1 MAGEG
6 FCGDPVLG
14 RRAGRIRR
22 TWGCVGPRAPDERTS
37 CLVQGG
43 DCRPSPCVPLAFSR
57 VAEQGLKQIGATFS
71 AKQVQANP
79 VALLASP
86 CMSKG
91 ARCDVCSVLEVAV
104 CGPKRR
110 REGWGYPDGGTD
122 FDKLNVVA
130 RSASMAPVERAID
143 SLAATAASVCDGDA
157 GSTALKADSA
167 ASDQGEAMDH
177 EALRAHRRNT
187 LRELLGSPRH
197 RILGTS

>member
-1 MAGEG
+1 MTGGGVTWMAGEG

-37 CLVQGG
+37 CLIQGG

-57 VAEQGLKQIGATFS
+57 VAEQGLQQIGATFS
-71 AKQVQANP
+71 VKQVQANP

-86 CMSKG
+86 CMFKG

-104 CGPKRR
+104 CGPKGRSLRTGR
-110 REGWGYPDGGTD
+110 REGWGYPGGGTD

-130 RSASMAPVERAID
+130 RSASMAPVEGAID

-157 GSTALKADSA
+157 GSTASKAGSA
-167 ASDQGEAMDH
+167 ASD
-177 EALRAHRRNT
+177 
-187 LRELLGSPRH
+187 
-197 RILGTS
+197 